1 VPVPDVPPLP
11 PLLPVVPL
19 SMPLPLLPAL
29 PLPLLPLLLLPLPLP
44 LSPPV
49 GVELHAVSPNASA
62 SKPAS
67 STLWCLCFM
76 INSF

>member
-1 VPVPDVPPLP
+1 
-11 PLLPVVPL
+11 
-19 SMPLPLLPAL
+19 M
-29 PLPLLPLLLLPLPLP
+29 PLPLLPLLPPLVLPPPPLLPLSDPCM
-44 LSPPV
+44 
-49 GVELHAVSPNASA
+49 ELHADRPNAVA

>member
-1 VPVPDVPPLP
+1 MPPLP
-11 PLLPVVPL
+11 PLLPVLPL
-19 SMPLPLLPAL
+19 SMPLPLLPEL
-29 PLPLLPLLLLPLPLP
+29 PELPELPLLPLLP
-44 LSPPV
+44 LSLP
-49 GVELHAVSPNASA
+49 GMCMELHAVSPNASA

>member
-1 VPVPDVPPLP
+1 
-11 PLLPVVPL
+11 
-19 SMPLPLLPAL
+19 MPLPLLPAL
-29 PLPLLPLLLLPLPLP
+29 PELPLLP
-44 LSPPV
+44 SPPMCI
-49 GVELHAVSPNASA
+49 ELQAVSPNVSA

>member
-1 VPVPDVPPLP
+1 VPVPAPVPDIPPLP
-11 PLLPVVPL
+11 PLLPVLPL
-19 SMPLPLLPAL
+19 SMPLPV
-29 PLPLLPLLLLPLPLP
+29 LPLLPLLPLLPA
-44 LSPPV
+44 SPPPMCM
-49 GVELHAVSPNASA
+49 ELHAVSPNASA